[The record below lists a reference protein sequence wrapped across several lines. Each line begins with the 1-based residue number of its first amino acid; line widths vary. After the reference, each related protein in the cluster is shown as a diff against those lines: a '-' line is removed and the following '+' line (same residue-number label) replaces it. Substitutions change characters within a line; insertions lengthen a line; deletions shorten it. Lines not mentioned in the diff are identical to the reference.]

1 MNEEILCIINKG
13 KTVKTEWE
21 NVTDFLRA
29 LYSLYKKLGQFFFHT
44 YSLTSSNKKF
54 CSVKRYK
61 YLIKLIR

>member
-1 MNEEILCIINKG
+1 MNEEIPCIINKG

-44 YSLTSSNKKF
+44 YSLTSSNKDT
-54 CSVKRYK
+54 SVVLKDINIW
-61 YLIKLIR
+61 LS

>member
-44 YSLTSSNKKF
+44 YSLTSWNKDT
-54 CSVKRYK
+54 SVLLKDINIW
-61 YLIKLIR
+61 LS

>member
-1 MNEEILCIINKG
+1 MNEEIPCIINKG

-44 YSLTSSNKKF
+44 YSLTSSNKDT
-54 CSVKRYK
+54 SVLLKDINIW
-61 YLIKLIR
+61 LS

>member
-44 YSLTSSNKKF
+44 YSLTSSNKDT
-54 CSVKRYK
+54 SVVLKDINIW
-61 YLIKLIR
+61 LS

>member
-44 YSLTSSNKKF
+44 YSLTSSNKDT
-54 CSVKRYK
+54 SVLLKDINIW
-61 YLIKLIR
+61 LS

>member
-21 NVTDFLRA
+21 NVTGFLRA

-44 YSLTSSNKKF
+44 YSLTSSNKDT
-54 CSVKRYK
+54 SVLLKDINIW
-61 YLIKLIR
+61 LS

>member
-1 MNEEILCIINKG
+1 MNEEILCIMNKG

-44 YSLTSSNKKF
+44 YSLTSSNKDT
-54 CSVKRYK
+54 SVLLKDINIW
-61 YLIKLIR
+61 LS

>member
-29 LYSLYKKLGQFFFHT
+29 LYSLYKKLGQFF
-44 YSLTSSNKKF
+44 SILT
-54 CSVKRYK
+54 R
-61 YLIKLIR
+61 